1 MKVAPLYEKIG
12 GLLVHTGQHYDPA
25 MCDDLLAE
33 LGLKPTHRL
42 STTAVPE
49 MVRGI
54 EDIIRKN
61 DVHRV
66 IVYGDTDSTL
76 AGAVA
81 GHNRRNVSLVHV
93 EAGLRSG
100 DWSMPEERNRY
111 IIDHLADKH
120 FTTTMGAVN
129 TLVSEGIP
137 MYTANNVGNLM
148 IDTLV
153 KFLPHTGQCR
163 KIGSYALMTL
173 HRPSNV
179 DDHTRLRSIL
189 RQVEQLPLPVVW
201 VVHPR
206 LQVSLCDHGNV
217 TWIRP
222 QSYLEFLSLEKCAT
236 VVITDS
242 GGVQEET
249 TYLGVPCLTL
259 RPNTE
264 RPVTVTYGT
273 NTLIEP
279 DQLVEKVDQILAG
292 RGKAAW
298 PIPLW
303 DGHTASR
310 IAEALCVTH

>member
-1 MKVAPLYEKIG
+1 
-12 GLLVHTGQHYDPA
+12 VH
-25 MCDDLLAE
+25 
-33 LGLKPTHRL
+33 
-42 STTAVPE
+42 
-49 MVRGI
+49 
-54 EDIIRKN
+54 
-61 DVHRV
+61 
-66 IVYGDTDSTL
+66 
-76 AGAVA
+76 
-81 GHNRRNVSLVHV
+81 LVHV
-93 EAGLRSG
+93 EAGLRSH

-111 IIDHLADKH
+111 IIDHLADQH

-129 TLVSEGIP
+129 TLASEGIP
-137 MYTANNVGNLM
+137 MYTSENVGNLM

-153 KFLPHTGQCR
+153 KFLPRTGHCR
-163 KIGSYALMTL
+163 NIGSYALMTL

-206 LQVSLCDHGNV
+206 LQRLCDHGNV
-217 TWIRP
+217 TRIRP

-249 TYLGVPCLTL
+249 SYLGVPCLTL

-264 RPVTVTYGT
+264 RPVTVTLGT

-279 DQLVEKVDQILAG
+279 DQLVSEVDKILDG
-292 RGKAAW
+292 NGKKGG

-303 DGHTASR
+303 DGHTAER
-310 IAEALCVTH
+310 IAEQLCVTL